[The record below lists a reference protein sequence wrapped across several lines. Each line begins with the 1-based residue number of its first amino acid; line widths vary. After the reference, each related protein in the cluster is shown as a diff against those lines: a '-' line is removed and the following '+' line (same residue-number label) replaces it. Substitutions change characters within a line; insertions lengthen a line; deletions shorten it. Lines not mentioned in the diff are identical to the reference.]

1 MKKPNNKQRNF
12 SIRLKTSFAIQA
24 HIDEFDELMSMAR
37 ESGITGE
44 EYEVL
49 CKIMEEAIA
58 ESLKMI
64 FPKPFEA

>member
-1 MKKPNNKQRNF
+1 MKKSNNKQLNF
-12 SIRLKTSFAIQA
+12 SIRLKTSFAIQS
-24 HIDEFDELMSMAR
+24 HLDEFDELLTMAK
-37 ESGITGE
+37 ECGITGE

>member
-1 MKKPNNKQRNF
+1 MKKSNNKQRDF
-12 SIRLKTSFAIQA
+12 STRLKTSFAIQS
-24 HIDEFDELMSMAR
+24 HLDEFDELLAMAK